1 MFENIKFS
9 KVDLNISTL
18 ATILGTSIYDELLNA
33 LSGKYEFAKILVKE
47 RPDLTP
53 QQLETA
59 AHVRVVD
66 FIKQT
71 SHLYLS
77 RAEYLT
83 NKLNN
88 ITQIKVTVQENRTTG
103 NEQQKIDEPV
113 VSSTIR
119 KMNETPQAG
128 NNPDL
133 LTDTYLS
140 ESERFSTREELK
152 QSLLTGTSEDTAT
165 RITQDDFEIIKLV
178 SEIKHDIM
186 NLYVEWA
193 NSIAREF
200 FVI

>member
-1 MFENIKFS
+1 MFENIKFI

-18 ATILGTSIYDELLNA
+18 ATILGTYMYDELLNA
-33 LSGKYEFAKILVKE
+33 LSGKYECAKILIKE
-47 RPDLTP
+47 WSHLTP
-53 QQLETA
+53 KQLETA
-59 AHVRVVD
+59 AHVRVAD

-119 KMNETPQAG
+119 KLNETPQAG

-140 ESERFSTREELK
+140 ESERFSTREELR

-165 RITQDDFEIIKLV
+165 RTSQDDFKIIKLV